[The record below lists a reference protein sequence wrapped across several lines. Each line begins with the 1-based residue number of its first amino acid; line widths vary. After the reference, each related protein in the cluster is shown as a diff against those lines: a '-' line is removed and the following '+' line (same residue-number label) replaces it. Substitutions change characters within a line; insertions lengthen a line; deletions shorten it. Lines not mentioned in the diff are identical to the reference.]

1 MFVRVKTTPNSPRKS
16 VQIVQSIRDG
26 DKVKQKIVRHVGIAL
41 NDFELEKLKDL
52 GEYIKAN
59 IENEIK
65 PMLYQPEEL
74 AEAAIEARKKKD
86 DEKEIKVNLRN
97 LEEEQRVTSGI
108 HEVYGDLF
116 SELKFDELFDDKKKK
131 AQNIR
136 LLKNI
141 VMARIANPKSKRG
154 SVMMLEN
161 DFGIKLNLDHV
172 YQMMDRV
179 DDDVID
185 KIQQRSFDATYGLF
199 KEKLDVLFYDCTTL
213 YFESFTE
220 DELKENGFS
229 KDNKFNQ
236 PQVLLSIIVSKH
248 GLPVGYD
255 LFPGSTYEG
264 HTLQN
269 AIDSLKKRFSIDKI
283 VFVAD
288 AGMLNKDNLTMLENN
303 NLEYIVGARLKNM
316 KASLHPEI
324 TDLATYRDTDSDL
337 SYKSIKLDDGKN
349 LILSYSRKRAK
360 KDAFDREKNIT
371 KLSKKLKRL
380 KNPKEYLSNFGYKK
394 FLKVEGDAKIELDE
408 AKIADA
414 RKWDGIH
421 GMITNID
428 NPDPA
433 TIKSHYA
440 GLWQVEES
448 FRVSKH
454 DLKIRPIFHWTPAK
468 IKAHIAIVFIALCLV
483 RHLEYRVAIQQRKMS
498 AEVIRN
504 ALLHVQ
510 LSILKDKWGGAR
522 YVVPSKM
529 SEDARTIYKVTGK
542 TYSMTPYRL

>member
-236 PQVLLSIIVSKH
+236 PQVLLAIMVSKH

-255 LFPGSTYEG
+255 LFHDSTYEG
-264 HTLQN
+264 HTLKN
-269 AIDSLKKRFSIDKI
+269 AIANLKKRFSLDKI

-288 AGMLNKDNLTMLENN
+288 AGLLNSDNISLLEEN

-316 KASLHPEI
+316 KKSLHAKI
-324 TDLATYRDTDSDL
+324 TDLETYTESDSGL
-337 SYKSIKLDDGKN
+337 SYKSIELDDGKS
-349 LILSYSRKRAK
+349 LILSYNRKRAK

-371 KLSKKLKRL
+371 KLSKKLKKL
-380 KNPKEYLSNFGYKK
+380 KNPKDYLSNFGYKK
-394 FLKVEGDAKIELDE
+394 FLKVEGSAKIEIDGE
-408 AKIADA
+408 KIAQA
-414 RKWDGIH
+414 QKWDGIH
-421 GMITNID
+421 GVVTNIE

-454 DLKIRPIFHWTPAK
+454 DLKIRPIFH
-468 IKAHIAIVFIALCLV
+468 
-483 RHLEYRVAIQQRKMS
+483 
-498 AEVIRN
+498 
-504 ALLHVQ
+504 
-510 LSILKDKWGGAR
+510 
-522 YVVPSKM
+522 
-529 SEDARTIYKVTGK
+529 
-542 TYSMTPYRL
+542 